1 MFTPAA
7 GTTIIAAATATMA
20 AATVTMPAATA
31 TMTCIRR
38 TRLYGNGHTCA
49 RNIYGSARVCV
60 CNHGTRAFSNE
71 HPAVLLKRVCCPTVD
86 EQNPAPPFELPP
98 ATPIFNIDRN

>member
-31 TMTCIRR
+31 TMTCIRH

-49 RNIYGSARVCV
+49 RNIYGSARACV
-60 CNHGTRAFSNE
+60 CNHGTRAFSSKT
-71 HPAVLLKRVCCPTVD
+71 PSRFAQKGLLP
-86 EQNPAPPFELPP
+86 NG
-98 ATPIFNIDRN
+98 